1 MGKVI
6 VPTPTSLIT
15 LASASSASVGEFRQ
29 TTCTYLGRH
38 FRLADESKRLAPSPL
53 IVVTMWTTCT
63 MIPIGSEPGVVSYS
77 RGSRRRTPLA
87 LGRRGCG
94 GDDRGRL

>member
-1 MGKVI
+1 LGKVK
-6 VPTPTSLIT
+6 VPTPISVVTHV
-15 LASASSASVGEFRQ
+15 SASSASVGEFRH

-38 FRLADESKRLAPSPL
+38 LRLAHESSRLAPSPL
-53 IVVTMWTTCT
+53 IVVTMWTACT

-77 RGSRRRTPLA
+77 RGSRRRAPLA